1 MKKLLDKISF
11 SNLTFCDN
19 KYKIDICTN
28 KQSLAHRGEDIFM
41 FGHRSDGRRI
51 KTLPSIF
58 KIMPS
63 IMLERNDSQV
73 LYKQDIPIKYLDEYI
88 DNKAKDG
95 TKFSYMHIIYAAIV
109 RVIAERPQLNRFVMN
124 GTTYARNKIYV
135 SLAIK
140 KNLTDD
146 GVETTTKVEYQ
157 GTENIFDVKQK
168 LDAIIEQNKDIEANN
183 ETDKLA
189 KALGLIPI
197 WLIKFAVGFL
207 KFLDRHG
214 LLPKAVIKASPFHT
228 SVFLTNVGSLG
239 IDTIYHHLYNFGT
252 TSMFFSMGK
261 KKKSFIYE
269 DEEIKEEKCITIAFV
284 GDERICD
291 GYYYANS
298 FKTLFRYLKKPE
310 LLETAPDYKQ
320 DVE

>member
-1 MKKLLDKISF
+1 
-11 SNLTFCDN
+11 
-19 KYKIDICTN
+19 
-28 KQSLAHRGEDIFM
+28 M
-41 FGHRSDGRRI
+41 FGHRSDGRKI
-51 KTLPSIF
+51 KTLPAFF
-58 KIMPS
+58 KVIPS
-63 IMLERNDSQV
+63 VMLERNDSQV
-73 LYKQDIPIKYLDEYI
+73 LYKQVIPIKYLDEYI

-95 TKFSYMHIIYAAIV
+95 IKIAYMHIIYAAIV
-109 RVIAERPQLNRFVMN
+109 RVIAERPRLNRFVMN

-146 GVETTTKVEYQ
+146 GVETTTKIEYQ
-157 GTENIFDVKQK
+157 GTETIFDIKQK
-168 LDAIIEQNKDIEANN
+168 LDAIIEQNKEVEANN

-189 KALGLIPI
+189 KTLGLIPTG
-197 WLIKFAVGFL
+197 LIRVAVKFL

-214 LLPKAVIKASPFHT
+214 LLPKAIIKASPFHT

-269 DEEIKEEKCITIAFV
+269 DEEIKEEKCITLAFV

-298 FKTLFRYLKKPE
+298 FKSLFRYLKKPE

>member
-1 MKKLLDKISF
+1 
-11 SNLTFCDN
+11 
-19 KYKIDICTN
+19 
-28 KQSLAHRGEDIFM
+28 M
-41 FGHRSDGRRI
+41 FGHRSDGRKI
-51 KTLPSIF
+51 KTLPAFF
-58 KIMPS
+58 KVIPS
-63 IMLERNDSQV
+63 VMLERNDSQV

-88 DNKAKDG
+88 DKKAEEGIKL
-95 TKFSYMHIIYAAIV
+95 SYMHIIYAALV
-109 RVIAERPQLNRFVMN
+109 RVIAERPRLNRFVMN

-157 GTENIFDVKQK
+157 GTENVFDVKQK
-168 LDAIIEQNKDIEANN
+168 LDAIIEQNKEIDASN
-183 ETDKLA
+183 ETDHLA
-189 KALGLIPI
+189 KTLGLIPI
-197 WLIKFAVGFL
+197 GLIRVAVKFL

-214 LLPKAVIKASPFHT
+214 LLPKAIIKASPFHT

-269 DEEIKEEKCITIAFV
+269 DEEIKEEKCITLAFV

-298 FKTLFRYLKKPE
+298 FKSLFRYLKKPE

>member
-1 MKKLLDKISF
+1 
-11 SNLTFCDN
+11 
-19 KYKIDICTN
+19 
-28 KQSLAHRGEDIFM
+28 M
-41 FGHRSDGRRI
+41 FGHRSDGRKI
-51 KTLPSIF
+51 KTLPAFF
-58 KIMPS
+58 KVIPS
-63 IMLERNDSQV
+63 VMLERNDSQV

-95 TKFSYMHIIYAAIV
+95 IKIAYMHIIYAAIV
-109 RVIAERPQLNRFVMN
+109 RVIAERPRLNRFVMN

-146 GVETTTKVEYQ
+146 GVETTTKIEYQ
-157 GTENIFDVKQK
+157 GTETIFDIKQK
-168 LDAIIEQNKDIEANN
+168 LDAIIEQNKEVEANN

-189 KALGLIPI
+189 KTLGLIPTG
-197 WLIKFAVGFL
+197 LIRVAVKFL
-207 KFLDRHG
+207 KFLDKHG
-214 LLPKAVIKASPFHT
+214 LLPKAIIKASPFHT

-269 DEEIKEEKCITIAFV
+269 DEEIKEEKCITLAFV

-298 FKTLFRYLKKPE
+298 FKSLFRYLKKPE

>member
-1 MKKLLDKISF
+1 
-11 SNLTFCDN
+11 
-19 KYKIDICTN
+19 
-28 KQSLAHRGEDIFM
+28 M
-41 FGHRSDGRRI
+41 FGHRSDGRKI
-51 KTLPSIF
+51 KTLPAFF
-58 KIMPS
+58 KVIPS
-63 IMLERNDSQV
+63 VMLERNDSQV

-95 TKFSYMHIIYAAIV
+95 IKIAYMHIIYAAIV
-109 RVIAERPQLNRFVMN
+109 RVIAERPRLNRFVMN

-146 GVETTTKVEYQ
+146 GVETTTKIEYQ
-157 GTENIFDVKQK
+157 GTETIFDIKQK
-168 LDAIIEQNKDIEANN
+168 LDAIIKQNKEVEANN

-189 KALGLIPI
+189 KTLGLIPTG
-197 WLIKFAVGFL
+197 LIRVAVKFL

-214 LLPKAVIKASPFHT
+214 LLPKAIIKASPFHT

-269 DEEIKEEKCITIAFV
+269 DEEIKEEKCIMLAFV

-291 GYYYANS
+291 GFYYANS
-298 FKTLFRYLKKPE
+298 FKSLFRYLKKPE

>member
-1 MKKLLDKISF
+1 
-11 SNLTFCDN
+11 
-19 KYKIDICTN
+19 
-28 KQSLAHRGEDIFM
+28 M
-41 FGHRSDGRRI
+41 FGHRSDGRKI
-51 KTLPSIF
+51 KTLPAFF
-58 KIMPS
+58 KVIPS
-63 IMLERNDSQV
+63 VMLERNDSQV

-95 TKFSYMHIIYAAIV
+95 IKIAYMHIIYAAIV
-109 RVIAERPQLNRFVMN
+109 RVIAERPRLNRFVMN

-146 GVETTTKVEYQ
+146 GVETTTKIEYQ
-157 GTENIFDVKQK
+157 GTETIFDIKQK
-168 LDAIIEQNKDIEANN
+168 LDAIIEQNKEVEANN

-189 KALGLIPI
+189 KTLGLIPTG
-197 WLIKFAVGFL
+197 LIRVAVKFL

-214 LLPKAVIKASPFHT
+214 LLPKAIIKASPFHT

-269 DEEIKEEKCITIAFV
+269 DQEIKEEKCITLAFV

-291 GYYYANS
+291 GFYYANS
-298 FKTLFRYLKKPE
+298 FKSLFRYLKKPE

>member
-1 MKKLLDKISF
+1 
-11 SNLTFCDN
+11 
-19 KYKIDICTN
+19 
-28 KQSLAHRGEDIFM
+28 M
-41 FGHRSDGRRI
+41 FGHRSDGRKI
-51 KTLPSIF
+51 KTLPAFF
-58 KIMPS
+58 KVIPS
-63 IMLERNDSQV
+63 VMLERNDSQV

-95 TKFSYMHIIYAAIV
+95 IKIAYMHIIYAAIV
-109 RVIAERPQLNRFVMN
+109 RVIAERPRLNRFVMN

-146 GVETTTKVEYQ
+146 GVETTTKIEYQ
-157 GTENIFDVKQK
+157 GTETIFDIKQK
-168 LDAIIEQNKDIEANN
+168 LDAIIEQNKEVEANN

-189 KALGLIPI
+189 KTLGLIPTG
-197 WLIKFAVGFL
+197 LIRVAVKFL

-269 DEEIKEEKCITIAFV
+269 DEEIKEEKCITLAFV

-291 GYYYANS
+291 GYYYVNS
-298 FKTLFRYLKKPE
+298 FKSLFRYLKKPE

>member
-1 MKKLLDKISF
+1 
-11 SNLTFCDN
+11 
-19 KYKIDICTN
+19 
-28 KQSLAHRGEDIFM
+28 M
-41 FGHRSDGRRI
+41 FGHRSDGRKI
-51 KTLPSIF
+51 KTLPAFF
-58 KIMPS
+58 KVIPS
-63 IMLERNDSQV
+63 VMLERNDSQV

-95 TKFSYMHIIYAAIV
+95 IKIAYMHIIYAAIV
-109 RVIAERPQLNRFVMN
+109 RVIAERPRLNRFVMN

-146 GVETTTKVEYQ
+146 GVETTTKIEYQ
-157 GTENIFDVKQK
+157 GTETIFDIKQK
-168 LDAIIEQNKDIEANN
+168 LDAIIEQNKEVEANN

-189 KALGLIPI
+189 KTLGLIPTG
-197 WLIKFAVGFL
+197 LIRVAVKFL

-214 LLPKAVIKASPFHT
+214 LLPKAIIKASPFHT

-269 DEEIKEEKCITIAFV
+269 DEEIKEEKCTTLAFV

-291 GYYYANS
+291 GFYYANS
-298 FKTLFRYLKKPE
+298 FKSLFRYLKKPE